1 MSHRLAN
8 EFSQTDKFIEK
19 IVDTQSSF
27 ASQNASISLGETRA
41 LRAFSTSWKLFWK
54 IDRWCHLNFN
64 WSFLQKR
71 FEPFEFLVHSLLVP
85 TLVSCWC
92 VELFTWV
99 WFSRVLFAFFNR
111 SFHVYNIAVFTNK
124 FTKTAWKIFILSF
137 IPLAKSNFEL
147 LVFTLY
153 YYLELLPETQWVPG
167 IKFKEKINECL
178 CERPFEKG
186 NAVVVGRRGEG
197 VCFELTFLRGRGGC
211 TRMALSTSNLKCWK
225 LVRYFLLN
233 TWRTP
238 FHVLFVW
245 SEVTY
250 RCLWKKALKFRQFYF
265 KQANEYPHLRL
276 DSLNVW
282 KYKVRLYLDE
292 DYFIID
298 LVLNPSDRFQSS
310 PAQLRQHGLGV
321 PPMGTMHLLFHSASP
336 RPGE

>member
-1 MSHRLAN
+1 MFTILR
-8 EFSQTDKFIEK
+8 FSQINLLRQREK
-19 IVDTQSSF
+19 CLSSHLF
-27 ASQNASISLGETRA
+27 LWPKVTLNCSYLLSITTRNC
-41 LRAFSTSWKLFWK
+41 FQKLHGF
-54 IDRWCHLNFN
+54 
-64 WSFLQKR
+64 
-71 FEPFEFLVHSLLVP
+71 
-85 TLVSCWC
+85 
-92 VELFTWV
+92 
-99 WFSRVLFAFFNR
+99 
-111 SFHVYNIAVFTNK
+111 
-124 FTKTAWKIFILSF
+124 
-137 IPLAKSNFEL
+137 
-147 LVFTLY
+147 
-153 YYLELLPETQWVPG
+153 PG

-233 TWRTP
+233 TRRTP

-250 RCLWKKALKFRQFYF
+250 RSLWKKALKFRQFYF

-298 LVLNPSDRFQSS
+298 LVLNPSDRSQSS

-321 PPMGTMHLLFHSASP
+321 PPMGTMHLLFHCAST

>member
-8 EFSQTDKFIEK
+8 EFSQSDKFTEK
-19 IVDTQSSF
+19 VVDTQAPF
-27 ASQNASISLGETRA
+27 ASRNACISLGETRA

-54 IDRWCHLNFN
+54 IDRWCHLNIN

-99 WFSRVLFAFFNR
+99 WFSRVLFTFFNR
-111 SFHVYNIAVFTNK
+111 SFHVYNIAVFTDK
-124 FTKTAWKIFILSF
+124 FTKTAWKMFILSF

-186 NAVVVGRRGEG
+186 NAVVVGRK
-197 VCFELTFLRGRGGC
+197 RGGGVFWP
-211 TRMALSTSNLKCWK
+211 NLFEGE
-225 LVRYFLLN
+225 R
-233 TWRTP
+233 
-238 FHVLFVW
+238 
-245 SEVTY
+245 
-250 RCLWKKALKFRQFYF
+250 
-265 KQANEYPHLRL
+265 
-276 DSLNVW
+276 
-282 KYKVRLYLDE
+282 RLYKDGIFYVKPEMLKTGATFPFKYMKNSVSRTFCLE
-292 DYFIID
+292 WSYLSL
-298 LVLNPSDRFQSS
+298 LVEKGS
-310 PAQLRQHGLGV
+310 
-321 PPMGTMHLLFHSASP
+321 
-336 RPGE
+336 